1 MAILSRSEFIF
12 IILGKNMKL
21 FKIIL
26 GAYLVFMVVLF
37 MRCEKVT
44 EVSELVKNTDKIQVV
59 MYHDASSDTYFDIT
73 DKKEI
78 SEFADFISDEN
89 TPVYKCSFDGRIVF
103 FMNDDVASGTKN
115 SVAMDFSL
123 QDDCIYIAYE
133 YAGGLQT
140 KELTDEGIAYL
151 KKLRSAQKK

>member
-1 MAILSRSEFIF
+1 
-12 IILGKNMKL
+12 MKV

-26 GAYLVFMVVLF
+26 GAYIVFMLVIF

-44 EVSELVKNTDKIQVV
+44 EIDELVKNTEKVQIV
-59 MYHDASSDTYFDIT
+59 MYHESSADTYFDIT
-73 DKKEI
+73 DKNEI
-78 SEFADFISDEN
+78 AGFDDYISSEN
-89 TPVYKCSFDGRIVF
+89 TPVYKCSYDGRIVF
-103 FMNDDVASGTKN
+103 FMNDDVVSGNKN

-123 QDDCIYIAYE
+123 QDGCVHIAYE

-151 KKLRSAQKK
+151 RSLQTKTNN

>member
-1 MAILSRSEFIF
+1 MAILWRSEFIF
-12 IILGKNMKL
+12 IILGNIMKI

-44 EVSELVKNTDKIQVV
+44 EVTELVKNTEKIQIV
-59 MYHDASSDTYFDIT
+59 MYHDSTSDTYFDIT
-73 DKKEI
+73 EKKEI
-78 SEFADFISDEN
+78 SEFSDFISDEN
-89 TPVYKCSFDGRIVF
+89 TPVYKCSYDGRIVF
-103 FMNDDVASGTKN
+103 FMNDAIATGNKN

-123 QDDCIYIAYE
+123 QDGCTHIAYE

-140 KELTDEGIAYL
+140 KELTEDGISYL
-151 KKLRSAQKK
+151 KKLREAQKK